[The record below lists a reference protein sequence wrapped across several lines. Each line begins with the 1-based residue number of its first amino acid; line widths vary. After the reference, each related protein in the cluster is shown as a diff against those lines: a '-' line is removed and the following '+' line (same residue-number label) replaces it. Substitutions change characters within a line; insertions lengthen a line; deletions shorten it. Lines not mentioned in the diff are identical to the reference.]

1 MFLVIDTGNTNTKFA
16 LCEGDVTHTLWRCET
31 NPRRTPDEYLVWLS
45 QLMETEGVERGDITG
60 SIISCVVPDALDNLV
75 GLCRRISTKPP
86 IIVGEAGVKL
96 GIEVLIDRPD
106 QVGADRL
113 ANTVG
118 AYGRH
123 KGPLIAI
130 DFGTATTFDVIDGDG
145 NYRGSVFAPGINL
158 SLEALHMRAAKLP
171 RVEIKPPSR
180 IIGRSTET
188 AMQSG
193 LYWGY
198 VGIIEGLVARIRA
211 EYGDAM
217 GVVATGGLAPL
228 FTDATDA
235 IQQADP
241 DMTIRGLRMIYELNR

>member
-1 MFLVIDTGNTNTKFA
+1 MLLVIDTGNTNTKFA
-16 LCEGDVTHTLWRCET
+16 LCDGEATHALWRCET
-31 NPRRTPDEYLVWLS
+31 NPRRTADEYMVWLS
-45 QLMETEGVERGDITG
+45 QLMETEGVERDQIAG
-60 SIISCVVPDALDNLV
+60 SIISCVVPDAMDSLV
-75 GLCRRISTKPP
+75 ALCQSISETPP
-86 IIVGEAGVKL
+86 IVVGEDGVKL
-96 GIEVLIDRPD
+96 GIEILIDRPD

-113 ANTVG
+113 ANAVG

-123 KGPLIAI
+123 KGPLIVI

-145 NYRGSVFAPGINL
+145 NYRGSVFAPGINP

-171 RVEIKPPSR
+171 RVEIKPTSQ

-198 VGIIEGLVARIRA
+198 VGMIEGLVARIRA

-228 FTDATDA
+228 FTDATEV
-235 IQQADP
+235 IQQSDP
-241 DMTIRGLRMIYELNR
+241 DMTIRGLCMIYERNR